1 MAEEQDASDPR
12 RRQSTRD
19 YDNTMSNPDSP
30 TSMSQGFATATT
42 VNSNSQEQQQ
52 QHYHEPPTPPLPDDD
67 DGDDGL
73 TTDDDSDT
81 DDDMR
86 VPTNATNA
94 APNPV
99 PHKPKK
105 PGKLAA
111 IAAKLGLDMPTVI
124 TMFKGSLPPTI
135 AIAMCQ
141 AHSVATY
148 FSTVGYLVAVISVV
162 AIAIL
167 PRGKFL
173 MNTVLNLL
181 AICLGSAMSMLA
193 LFTAIKAREH
203 TTPADAPVSAYN
215 SSQSAVCAVWLF
227 FNIWLGNVVRA
238 KIPAFNLPGL
248 TYSIFINIAGTY
260 GPLMATQA
268 AVNSFIRRL
277 LTAMLSALA
286 IALAVNLIV
295 FPVSSRLVVF
305 KEIAGAMGLL
315 RKTSALQKAYLAS
328 LESDDMFAPAT
339 RTDTWARKEAKKAK
353 KANTKP
359 RITKEAKA
367 ARALAETAAALRE
380 LSGKLHAD
388 MGFAKRDIAWGRLDA
403 KDLGHMFTL
412 LRNVYIPVLGMTTII
427 DIFKRVSETE
437 GWQTEEDTPP
447 EVVAE
452 KEIEKRIW
460 NEVMKQMHE
469 PFDILSE
476 AIDKGLQHA
485 ALQLDLTPRPK
496 KSKTADIEE
505 KAGQPLQ
512 PGDLGYAHVIHEKVT
527 SFHAVKGELLKIW
540 VKEKGL
546 VYDEEGFTANDQAP
560 LERQKRDQ
568 AQLNILLY
576 MENLMHA
583 SGIAV
588 YEFAAWADSKVE
600 DGTMSRKRLI
610 MPGFR
615 RLEKWFLAVLRNEDS
630 TAEPD
635 MAESS
640 NTVVS
645 FGDGFNKKGKD
656 PEHLPPVT
664 AWQRFGNRLRKISKF
679 FGSEESVFG
688 FRVACAT
695 MSVGILAFLKETQH
709 FFREQRL
716 VWAMIMVAI
725 GMTMTSGQSLFGFI
739 CRTCG
744 TVVAM
749 VLSLIVWYIVDGHVP
764 GVIVFLWL
772 SVFMCHYFFLKY
784 PRFVPGVMVIIITQV
799 MIVGY
804 ELQVKKIGRAA
815 AEKTGQPVYD
825 IYLLGPYRLAC
836 VAGGCLVAFIWTIF
850 PSPLT
855 DRTWLRRDLSAT
867 LYLVANYSSI
877 INSTLQTK
885 LCEQAGDVNIKGTPA
900 HQLFKFRSK
909 IFGKLMMLIPSM
921 SQHSEWQKWEPTI
934 GGRFPREVYE
944 EIILRSN
951 RIAAYL
957 TLMSYTITHPIHAPA
972 KIKPYAL
979 QNQIGSPRASS
990 VAVSPKWD
998 DQVAELVMTLEP
1010 THHTILSTLTL
1021 LSNSL
1026 LSGQS
1031 LPPFVPLP
1039 RPYEITRRLIRLGTS
1054 SPLRSHP
1061 ASTYDSGGDSESE
1074 SDDDDYD
1081 DVANNDVG
1089 PFKLLDTR
1097 SGEDDYEHVK
1107 HEIMSH
1113 HSHSQAQH
1121 QDVRH
1126 SLSNVQEPA
1135 STSANSPAHSP
1146 VQEPA
1151 NTSADS
1157 PAHSPAQSP
1166 SAGSAH
1172 LAFSF
1177 PLPAHSPTH
1186 SRNPSFSRPRAFSPP
1201 LIRAHSHA
1209 HSHAHSR
1216 AHSRAPSRAHSR
1228 AHSRARSVQQTNQ
1241 NLLEGLLQDA
1251 PGYAEFAVL
1260 QVCTGLVCDDLEGL
1274 VKAVISLVGVVDFS
1288 FRVNPSQED
1297 VISLGR
1303 RASLARKVKKM
1314 GSIGRGKGKGKAK
1327 AQ

>member
-1 MAEEQDASDPR
+1 MAEEQDASEPR
-12 RRQSTRD
+12 RRQTTRD
-19 YDNTMSNPDSP
+19 YDNTNTMSNPDSP

-42 VNSNSQEQQQ
+42 VTSSNSQQQAQ
-52 QHYHEPPTPPLPDDD
+52 KQHYHEPPTPPLPDDD
-67 DGDDGL
+67 DDDGNDGL

-81 DDDMR
+81 DDDIR
-86 VPTNATNA
+86 VPTNVTNA
-94 APNPV
+94 APNPL

-111 IAAKLGLDMPTVI
+111 MAAKLGLDMPTVI

-135 AIAMCQ
+135 GIAMCQ
-141 AHSVATY
+141 SHSVANY
-148 FSTVGYLVAVISVV
+148 FGTVGYLVAIISVV

-173 MNTVLNLL
+173 MSTVLNLL
-181 AICLGSAMSMLA
+181 AICFGAAVSMLA

-203 TTPADAPVSAYN
+203 TTPADAPVSPVPTYN

-238 KIPAFNLPGL
+238 KIPAFNLPVL

-277 LTAMLSALA
+277 LTAMLCAFA
-286 IALAVNLIV
+286 IALAVNLLV

-305 KEIAGAMGLL
+305 KEIAGAIGLL

-339 RTDTWARKEAKKAK
+339 RTDTSASKEAKKAKKAK

-367 ARALAETAAALRE
+367 ARALAGTAAALRE
-380 LSGKLHAD
+380 LAGKLHAD

-403 KDLGHMFTL
+403 KDLGHLFTL

-437 GWQTEEDTPP
+437 GWHTEEDTPP

-452 KEIEKRIW
+452 KEMEKRVW

-512 PGDLGYAHVIHEKVT
+512 PGDLGYAQVIHDKVT
-527 SFHAVKGELLKIW
+527 AFYAKKGELLKIW
-540 VKEKGL
+540 VKQKGL

-588 YEFAAWADSKVE
+588 YEFAVWADSKVQ

-615 RLEKWFLAVLRNEDS
+615 RLEKWILAVLRNEDS

-640 NTVVS
+640 NTIVS
-645 FGDGFNKKGKD
+645 FGDGFNKRKKD
-656 PEHLPPVT
+656 PEHLPPAT

-679 FGSEESVFG
+679 FGSEESAFG

-695 MSVGILAFLKETQH
+695 MSVGIVAYLKETQH

-772 SVFMCHYFFLKY
+772 SVFLSYYFFLKY
-784 PRFVPGVMVIIITQV
+784 PRFVPGVMVMIVTQV

-804 ELQVKKIGRAA
+804 ELQVKTIGRAA
-815 AEKTGQPVYD
+815 AERTGQPVYN

-855 DRTWLRRDLSAT
+855 DRTCLRRDLSAT
-867 LYLVANYSSI
+867 LYLVANYASI

-979 QNQIGSPRASS
+979 QNQIASPRASS
-990 VAVSPKWD
+990 AAVCPKWD

-1039 RPYEITRRLIRLGTS
+1039 RPYEITRRLIRLGAA

-1061 ASTYDSGGDSESE
+1061 ASTYDSGVDSESESE
-1074 SDDDDYD
+1074 SDDDGD
-1081 DVANNDVG
+1081 DDDGDDDNDVE
-1089 PFKLLDTR
+1089 PFKLMDAR

-1113 HSHSQAQH
+1113 HSHLQAHH

-1135 STSANSPAHSP
+1135 STSA
-1146 VQEPA
+1146 
-1151 NTSADS
+1151 DS
-1157 PAHSPAQSP
+1157 PAHTPAQSP
-1166 SAGSAH
+1166 SAGPAH

-1177 PLPAHSPTH
+1177 PAGLQAHSPTH
-1186 SRNPSFSRPRAFSPP
+1186 SRNPSFSRPRAFSPS
-1201 LIRAHSHA
+1201 LHR
-1209 HSHAHSR
+1209 AHSR

-1241 NLLEGLLQDA
+1241 NLLEGLLQDE

-1288 FRVNPSQED
+1288 FRVGTSQED
-1297 VISLGR
+1297 VVSLGR
-1303 RASLARKVKKM
+1303 RASLARKVKKI
-1314 GSIGRGKGKGKAK
+1314 GSIGRGKGKAK

>member
-1 MAEEQDASDPR
+1 MADEQDANDPR
-12 RRQSTRD
+12 RRHTTTTTNHGSPESPISPNSTIEIEE
-19 YDNTMSNPDSP
+19 
-30 TSMSQGFATATT
+30 GFATATT
-42 VNSNSQEQQQ
+42 VTSRQQQRQEDQTKYGQEQ
-52 QHYHEPPTPPLPDDD
+52 PPTPTLPPPPRVDDDDD
-67 DGDDGL
+67 DGDGF
-73 TTDDDSDT
+73 TTDTDT
-81 DDDMR
+81 DVEDYTR
-86 VPTNATNA
+86 TRSNISNA

-99 PHKPKK
+99 PSKQKK
-105 PGKLAA
+105 QGKLAA
-111 IAAKLGLDMPTVI
+111 LAAKLGLDMPTVLM
-124 TMFKGSLPPTI
+124 MFKGSLPPTI
-135 AIAMCQ
+135 GIAMCQ
-141 AHSVATY
+141 AHSIAIY
-148 FSTVGYLVAVISVV
+148 FGTVGYLVPIISVL

-181 AICLGSAMSMLA
+181 AITFGSAVSMLA
-193 LFTAIKAREH
+193 LYSAVKAREH
-203 TTPADAPVSAYN
+203 TTPADQPPSPYPTYN

-238 KIPAFNLPGL
+238 KMPAFNVPIII
-248 TYSIFINIAGTY
+248 YSILVNIAATF
-260 GPLMATQA
+260 GPIMTTMTA
-268 AVNSFIRRL
+268 AKNFVQQL
-277 LTAMLSALA
+277 LTAMLLAMA
-286 IALAVNLIV
+286 IALAVNLLV

-305 KEIAGAMGLL
+305 KEIAGAIGLL
-315 RKTSALQKAYLAS
+315 RKTSALQKAYMAS
-328 LESDDMFAPAT
+328 LESEDMFAPAT

-353 KANTKP
+353 KANRRP

-367 ARALAETAAALRE
+367 ARALSETAAALRE

-388 MGFAKRDIAWGRLDA
+388 MAFAKRDIAWGRLDA
-403 KDLGHMFTL
+403 KDLSHVFTL
-412 LRNVYIPVLGMTTII
+412 LRNVYVPVLGMTTII
-427 DIFKRVSETE
+427 DIFKRVSETQ
-437 GWQTEEDTPP
+437 GWYTEEDTPP
-447 EVVAE
+447 EIVAE
-452 KEIEKRIW
+452 KEIEKRVW

-469 PFDILSE
+469 PFEILSE

-496 KSKTADIEE
+496 KSKTADVEE
-505 KAGQPLQ
+505 KAGKELQ
-512 PGDLGYAHVIHEKVT
+512 PGDTGYAQVIHEKV
-527 SFHAVKGELLKIW
+527 SAFYAKKGELLKIW

-546 VYDEEGFTANDQAP
+546 IYDEEGFDAHDQVP

-583 SGIAV
+583 SGNAV
-588 YEFAAWADSKVE
+588 YEFAAYADSKVE

-630 TAEPD
+630 TAEGSPD
-635 MAESS
+635 LSESS
-640 NTVVS
+640 NTIVS
-645 FGDGFNKKGKD
+645 F
-656 PEHLPPVT
+656 
-664 AWQRFGNRLRKISKF
+664 AWERFGNRLRKISKF
-679 FGSEESVFG
+679 FGSEESAFG

-695 MSVGILAFLKETQH
+695 MSIGIVAYLKDTQA

-739 CRTCG
+739 CRVSG

-749 VLSLIVWYIVDGHVP
+749 VLSLIVWYIVDGHTP

-772 SVFMCHYFFLKY
+772 SVFICYYFFLKY
-784 PRFVPGVMVIIITQV
+784 PRFVPAVMITVVTQV

-804 ELQVKKIGRAA
+804 ELQVEKIGKAA
-815 AEKTGQPVYD
+815 AERTGQPVYE

-855 DRTWLRRDLSAT
+855 DRTVLRRDLSAT

-885 LCEQAGDVNIKGTPA
+885 LSEQAGDVNLKGTPA

-921 SQHSEWQKWEPTI
+921 SQHSEWQKWELNI
-934 GGRFPREVYE
+934 GGKFPREVYD

-951 RIAAYL
+951 RIVAYL
-957 TLMSYTITHPIHAPA
+957 TLMSYTITNPIHAPT
-972 KIKPYAL
+972 KIKPYAS
-979 QNQIGSPRASS
+979 QNQIASPRASS
-990 VAVSPKWD
+990 VAVYPKWD
-998 DQVAELVMTLEP
+998 NQVAELVMTLEP

-1031 LPPFVPLP
+1031 LPPFMPLP
-1039 RPYEITRRLIRLGTS
+1039 RPYEITRRLIKLGTT

-1061 ASTYDSGGDSESE
+1061 ASPYVSGDESE
-1074 SDDDDYD
+1074 SDSDDDGMFD
-1081 DVANNDVG
+1081 RPE
-1089 PFKLLDTR
+1089 PFKLFDSR

-1107 HEIMSH
+1107 HEISH
-1113 HSHSQAQH
+1113 LAHSP
-1121 QDVRH
+1121 DPNNRH
-1126 SLSNVQEPA
+1126 SLDPNNRLSLSQVANASNPIV
-1135 STSANSPAHSP
+1135 TTNDGTNSPSP
-1146 VQEPA
+1146 G
-1151 NTSADS
+1151 S
-1157 PAHSPAQSP
+1157 PQ
-1166 SAGSAH
+1166 

-1177 PLPAHSPTH
+1177 PLGLQAHSPTH

-1201 LIRAHSHA
+1201 
-1209 HSHAHSR
+1209 HSR
-1216 AHSRAPSRAHSR
+1216 AQSRAPSRAHSR
-1228 AHSRARSVQQTNQ
+1228 AHSRARSVIQTNQ
-1241 NLLEGLLQDA
+1241 NLLEGLLQDE

-1288 FRVNPSQED
+1288 FRVDRSEEE
-1297 VISLGR
+1297 VGVGR
-1303 RASLARKVKKM
+1303 RASLARRVKRM
-1314 GSIGRGKGKGKAK
+1314 GTLGRGRGKDKGKGKGKAK

>member
-1 MAEEQDASDPR
+1 MAEQQDANDPR
-12 RRQSTRD
+12 RRQTRD
-19 YDNTMSNPDSP
+19 HNNSIDTL
-30 TSMSQGFATATT
+30 TSR
-42 VNSNSQEQQQ
+42 QQ
-52 QHYHEPPTPPLPDDD
+52 QHEHEPPPTPPLPDDD
-67 DGDDGL
+67 DDGL
-73 TTDDDSDT
+73 TTDTDSDT

-86 VPTNATNA
+86 VPTNVTNA

-99 PHKPKK
+99 PQKPTK

-111 IAAKLGLDMPTVI
+111 IAAKLGLDVPTVLM
-124 TMFKGSLPPTI
+124 MFKYVGPWLIRPNTNTIRGSLPPTI
-135 AIAMCQ
+135 GIAMCQ
-141 AHSVATY
+141 AHSIAIY
-148 FSTVGYLVAVISVV
+148 FGTVGYLVPIISVM

-173 MNTVLNLL
+173 MNMVLNLV
-181 AICLGSAMSMLA
+181 AVCFGSAISMLA
-193 LFTAIKAREH
+193 LFTAVKARQH
-203 TTPADAPVSAYN
+203 TTPQDAPLSPSPTYN

-227 FNIWLGNVVRA
+227 FNIWVGNVVRA
-238 KIPAFNLPGL
+238 KMPAFNLPIIV
-248 TYSIFINIAGTY
+248 YSILVNIAATS
-260 GPLMATQA
+260 GPIMTTMTA
-268 AVNSFIRRL
+268 AKHFVQQL
-277 LTAMLSALA
+277 ATAMLLALA
-286 IALAVNLIV
+286 IALAVNLLV

-305 KEIAGAMGLL
+305 KEFAGAMGLL
-315 RKTSALQKAYLAS
+315 RKTASLQKAYLAS
-328 LESDDMFAPAT
+328 LESEDMFAPAT

-353 KANTKP
+353 KANIKP

-403 KDLGHMFTL
+403 TDLSHMFTL

-427 DIFKRVSETE
+427 DIFKRVSETQ
-437 GWQTEEDTPP
+437 GWYTEEDTPP

-452 KEIEKRIW
+452 KEIEKRVW

-469 PFDILSE
+469 PFEILSE

-512 PGDLGYAHVIHEKVT
+512 PGDLGYAQVIHEKMT
-527 SFHAVKGELLKIW
+527 AFYAKKGELLKIW

-546 VYDEEGFTANDQAP
+546 VYDEEGFTAHDQVP

-583 SGIAV
+583 SGNAV
-588 YEFAAWADSKVE
+588 YEFAAYADSKVE

-630 TAEPD
+630 TAEGSPD
-635 MAESS
+635 LSESS
-640 NTVVS
+640 NTIVS
-645 FGDGFNKKGKD
+645 FGDGFNNRKKD
-656 PEHLPPVT
+656 PEHLPPAT
-664 AWQRFGNRLRKISKF
+664 AWERFGNRLRKIDKF

-695 MSVGILAFLKETQH
+695 MSIGIVAYLKETQA

-744 TVVAM
+744 TVVGM
-749 VLSLIVWYIVDGHVP
+749 VLSLIVWYIVDGHPP
-764 GVIVFLWL
+764 GVIVFLFL
-772 SVFMCHYFFLKY
+772 SIFLCYYFFLKY
-784 PRFVPGVMVIIITQV
+784 PRFMPAVMITVVTQV
-799 MIVGY
+799 MIIGY
-804 ELQVKKIGRAA
+804 ELQVGMIGRAA
-815 AEKTGQPVYD
+815 AERTGQPVYE

-885 LCEQAGDVNIKGTPA
+885 LSDQAGDVNIKGTPA

-934 GGRFPREVYE
+934 GGRFPREVYD

-951 RIAAYL
+951 RIVAYL
-957 TLMSYTITHPIHAPA
+957 TLMSYTITNPIHAPT
-972 KIKPYAL
+972 KIKPYVSK
-979 QNQIGSPRASS
+979 NQIASPRASS
-990 VAVSPKWD
+990 VAVYPKWD
-998 DQVAELVMTLEP
+998 NQVAELVMTLEP

-1031 LPPFVPLP
+1031 LPPFMPLP
-1039 RPYEITRRLIRLGTS
+1039 RPYEITRRLIRLGTT

-1061 ASTYDSGGDSESE
+1061 ASPYASGAESE
-1074 SDDDDYD
+1074 SDSEDDDD
-1081 DVANNDVG
+1081 DVYNEPE
-1089 PFKLLDTR
+1089 PFKLMDSR

-1107 HEIMSH
+1107 YEISH
-1113 HSHSQAQH
+1113 LSSHGH
-1121 QDVRH
+1121 DTHH
-1126 SLSNVQEPA
+1126 SLSHGNNPN
-1135 STSANSPAHSP
+1135 AN
-1146 VQEPA
+1146 
-1151 NTSADS
+1151 
-1157 PAHSPAQSP
+1157 SPAQSP
-1166 SAGSAH
+1166 ATSPSGSAH

-1177 PLPAHSPTH
+1177 PPGLQGHSPTH

-1201 LIRAHSHA
+1201 
-1209 HSHAHSR
+1209 HSR

-1228 AHSRARSVQQTNQ
+1228 AQSRARSVQQTNQ
-1241 NLLEGLLQDA
+1241 SLLEGLLQDE

-1288 FRVNPSQED
+1288 FRVDRSEEE
-1297 VISLGR
+1297 VHVGR
-1303 RASLARKVKKM
+1303 RASLARKMREVKRM
-1314 GSIGRGKGKGKAK
+1314 GTIGRGNKGKGKAK

>member
-1 MAEEQDASDPR
+1 MAEQQDANDPR
-12 RRQSTRD
+12 RRQTRD
-19 YDNTMSNPDSP
+19 YNASNPESP
-30 TSMSQGFATATT
+30 NLIEGFATATT
-42 VNSNSQEQQQ
+42 LTSRQQQ
-52 QHYHEPPTPPLPDDD
+52 QQEHEHEPPPPTPPLPDDD
-67 DGDDGL
+67 DDGL
-73 TTDDDSDT
+73 TTDTDSDT

-86 VPTNATNA
+86 VPTNVTNA

-99 PHKPKK
+99 PQKPSK

-111 IAAKLGLDMPTVI
+111 IAAKLGLDVPTVLM
-124 TMFKGSLPPTI
+124 MFKGSLPPTI
-135 AIAMCQ
+135 GIAMCQ
-141 AHSVATY
+141 AHSVAIY
-148 FSTVGYLVAVISVV
+148 FGTVGYLVPIVSVM

-173 MNTVLNLL
+173 MNMVLNLV
-181 AICLGSAMSMLA
+181 AVCFGSAISMLA
-193 LFTAIKAREH
+193 LFTAVKARQH
-203 TTPADAPVSAYN
+203 TTPQDAPLSPSPTYN

-238 KIPAFNLPGL
+238 KMPAFNLPIIV
-248 TYSIFINIAGTY
+248 YSILVNIAATS
-260 GPLMATQA
+260 GPIMTTMTA
-268 AVNSFIRRL
+268 AKHFVQQL
-277 LTAMLSALA
+277 VTAMLLALA
-286 IALAVNLIV
+286 IALAVNLVV

-305 KEIAGAMGLL
+305 KEFAGAMGLL
-315 RKTSALQKAYLAS
+315 RKTASLQKAYLAS
-328 LESDDMFAPAT
+328 LESEDMFAPAT

-353 KANTKP
+353 KANRKP

-367 ARALAETAAALRE
+367 ARALGETAAALRE

-403 KDLGHMFTL
+403 TDLGQMFTL

-427 DIFKRVSETE
+427 DIFKRVSETQ
-437 GWQTEEDTPP
+437 GWYTEEDTPP

-452 KEIEKRIW
+452 KEIEKRVW

-469 PFDILSE
+469 PFEILSE

-512 PGDLGYAHVIHEKVT
+512 PGDLGYARVIHEKVT
-527 SFHAVKGELLKIW
+527 AFYAKKGELLKIW

-546 VYDEEGFTANDQAP
+546 IYDEEGFTAHDQVP

-583 SGIAV
+583 SGNAV
-588 YEFAAWADSKVE
+588 YEFAAYADSKVE

-610 MPGFR
+610 MPGFK

-630 TAEPD
+630 TAEGSPD
-635 MAESS
+635 LSESS
-640 NTVVS
+640 NTIVS
-645 FGDGFNKKGKD
+645 FGDGFNNRKKD
-656 PEHLPPVT
+656 PEHLPPAT
-664 AWQRFGNRLRKISKF
+664 AWERFGNRLRKISKF
-679 FGSEESVFG
+679 FGSEESAFG

-695 MSVGILAFLKETQH
+695 MSIGVVAYLKETQA

-744 TVVAM
+744 TVVGM
-749 VLSLIVWYIVDGHVP
+749 VLSLIVWYIVDGHPP
-764 GVIVFLWL
+764 GVIVFLLL
-772 SVFMCHYFFLKY
+772 SIFLCYYFFLKY
-784 PRFVPGVMVIIITQV
+784 PRFVPAVMITVVTQV
-799 MIVGY
+799 MIIGY
-804 ELQVKKIGRAA
+804 ELQVGMIGRAA
-815 AEKTGQPVYD
+815 AERTGQPVYE

-885 LCEQAGDVNIKGTPA
+885 LSEQAGDVNIKGTPA

-934 GGRFPREVYE
+934 GGRFPREVYD

-951 RIAAYL
+951 RIVAYL
-957 TLMSYTITHPIHAPA
+957 TLMSYTITNPIHAPS
-972 KIKPYAL
+972 KMKPYAS
-979 QNQIGSPRASS
+979 QNQIASPRASS
-990 VAVSPKWD
+990 VAVYPKWD
-998 DQVAELVMTLEP
+998 NQVAELVMTLEP

-1031 LPPFVPLP
+1031 LPPFMPLP
-1039 RPYEITRRLIRLGTS
+1039 RPYDISRRLIRLGTA

-1061 ASTYDSGGDSESE
+1061 ASPYASGAESESE
-1074 SDDDDYD
+1074 SDSDDDVY
-1081 DVANNDVG
+1081 NEPE
-1089 PFKLLDTR
+1089 PFKLMDSR

-1107 HEIMSH
+1107 HAISH
-1113 HSHSQAQH
+1113 LSHGHDA
-1121 QDVRH
+1121 RH
-1126 SLSNVQEPA
+1126 SLSH
-1135 STSANSPAHSP
+1135 ANSPAHSP
-1146 VQEPA
+1146 
-1151 NTSADS
+1151 
-1157 PAHSPAQSP
+1157 AHSPS
-1166 SAGSAH
+1166 GSAH

-1177 PLPAHSPTH
+1177 PPVLQAHSPTH

-1201 LIRAHSHA
+1201 
-1209 HSHAHSR
+1209 HSR

-1228 AHSRARSVQQTNQ
+1228 AQSRARSVQQTNQ
-1241 NLLEGLLQDA
+1241 SLLEGLLQDE

-1288 FRVNPSQED
+1288 FRVDRSEE
-1297 VISLGR
+1297 VHVGR
-1303 RASLARKVKKM
+1303 RASLARKVKRM
-1314 GSIGRGKGKGKAK
+1314 GGTIGRGKKGKKGKAK

>member
-1 MAEEQDASDPR
+1 MAEEQDANDPR
-12 RRQSTRD
+12 RRQTTRAD
-19 YDNTMSNPDSP
+19 YSNPESP
-30 TSMSQGFATATT
+30 TSIDEGFATATT
-42 VNSNSQEQQQ
+42 VTSRQQ
-52 QHYHEPPTPPLPDDD
+52 QHQSREGDHTKYHEQPPTPTLPPPPQVDDD
-67 DGDDGL
+67 DDDGL
-73 TTDDDSDT
+73 TTDTDSDNEDYT
-81 DDDMR
+81 R
-86 VPTNATNA
+86 TRSNISNA

-99 PHKPKK
+99 PPKPKK

-111 IAAKLGLDMPTVI
+111 IAAKLGLDVPTVLM
-124 TMFKGSLPPTI
+124 MFKGSLPPTI
-135 AIAMCQ
+135 GIAMCQ
-141 AHSVATY
+141 AHSIAIY
-148 FSTVGYLVAVISVV
+148 FGTVGYLVPIISVL

-173 MNTVLNLL
+173 MNMVLNLL
-181 AICLGSAMSMLA
+181 AICFGSAISMLA
-193 LFTAIKAREH
+193 LYSAIKAREH
-203 TTPADAPVSAYN
+203 TTPADAPPSPYRTYN

-238 KIPAFNLPGL
+238 KMPAFNLPIII
-248 TYSIFINIAGTY
+248 YSILVNIAATF
-260 GPLMATQA
+260 GPIMTTMTA
-268 AVNSFIRRL
+268 AKNFVQQL
-277 LTAMLSALA
+277 LTAMLLAMA

-305 KEIAGAMGLL
+305 KEFAGAIGLL
-315 RKTSALQKAYLAS
+315 RKTSALQKAYMAS
-328 LESDDMFAPAT
+328 LESEDMFAPAT

-353 KANTKP
+353 KANRKP

-367 ARALAETAAALRE
+367 ARALSETAAALRE

-388 MGFAKRDIAWGRLDA
+388 MAFAKRDIAWGRLDA
-403 KDLGHMFTL
+403 KDLNHMFTL

-427 DIFKRVSETE
+427 DIFKRVSETQ
-437 GWQTEEDTPP
+437 GWYTEEDTPP

-452 KEIEKRIW
+452 KEIEKRVW

-469 PFDILSE
+469 PFEILSE
-476 AIDKGLQHA
+476 VIDKGLQHA

-496 KSKTADIEE
+496 KSKATDVEE
-505 KAGQPLQ
+505 KAGKELQ
-512 PGDLGYAHVIHEKVT
+512 PGDTGYAQVIHEKVT
-527 SFHAVKGELLKIW
+527 AFYAKKGELLKIW

-546 VYDEEGFTANDQAP
+546 IYDEEGFSAQDQVP

-583 SGIAV
+583 SGNSV
-588 YEFAAWADSKVE
+588 YEFAAYADSKVE

-615 RLEKWFLAVLRNEDS
+615 RLEKWFLAVLHNEDS
-630 TAEPD
+630 TAEGSPD
-635 MAESS
+635 LSESS
-640 NTVVS
+640 NTIVS
-645 FGDGFNKKGKD
+645 FGDGFNNRKKD
-656 PEHLPPVT
+656 PEHLAPVT
-664 AWQRFGNRLRKISKF
+664 AWEHFGNRLRKISKF
-679 FGSEESVFG
+679 FGSEESIFG

-695 MSVGILAFLKETQH
+695 MSIGVVAYLKDTQA

-739 CRTCG
+739 CRTVG

-749 VLSLIVWYIVDGHVP
+749 VLSLIIWYIVDGHTP

-772 SVFMCHYFFLKY
+772 SVFLCYYFFLKY
-784 PRFVPGVMVIIITQV
+784 PRFVPAVMITVVTQV

-804 ELQVKKIGRAA
+804 ELQVEKIGRAA
-815 AEKTGQPVYD
+815 AERTGQPVYE

-885 LCEQAGDVNIKGTPA
+885 LSEQAGDVNIKGTPA

-934 GGRFPREVYE
+934 GGRFPREVYD

-951 RIAAYL
+951 RIVAYL
-957 TLMSYTITHPIHAPA
+957 TLMSYTITNPIHAPT
-972 KIKPYAL
+972 KIKPYAS
-979 QNQIGSPRASS
+979 QNQIASPRASS
-990 VAVSPKWD
+990 VAVYPKWD
-998 DQVAELVMTLEP
+998 NQVAELVMTLEP

-1031 LPPFVPLP
+1031 LPPFMPLP
-1039 RPYEITRRLIRLGTS
+1039 RPYEITRRLIKLGTS

-1061 ASTYDSGGDSESE
+1061 ASPYNSGDESE
-1074 SDDDDYD
+1074 SDSDDEMFDRPE
-1081 DVANNDVG
+1081 
-1089 PFKLLDTR
+1089 PFKLMDSR

-1107 HEIMSH
+1107 QEISH
-1113 HSHSQAQH
+1113 LAHSL
-1121 QDVRH
+1121 DPNNRH
-1126 SLSNVQEPA
+1126 SLSLSQAANA
-1135 STSANSPAHSP
+1135 NANGGTSPVNSPSP
-1146 VQEPA
+1146 G
-1151 NTSADS
+1151 S
-1157 PAHSPAQSP
+1157 PQ
-1166 SAGSAH
+1166 

-1177 PLPAHSPTH
+1177 PLGLQAHSPTH

-1201 LIRAHSHA
+1201 
-1209 HSHAHSR
+1209 HSR
-1216 AHSRAPSRAHSR
+1216 AQSRAPSRAHSR
-1228 AHSRARSVQQTNQ
+1228 THSRARSFQQTNQ
-1241 NLLEGLLQDA
+1241 SLLEGLLQDE

-1288 FRVNPSQED
+1288 FRVDRSED
-1297 VISLGR
+1297 DMHVGR
-1303 RASLARKVKKM
+1303 RASLARKVKRM
-1314 GSIGRGKGKGKAK
+1314 GTIGREKGKEKAK
-1327 AQ
+1327 EH

>member
-1 MAEEQDASDPR
+1 MAEQQDAGDPR
-12 RRQSTRD
+12 RRQTRD
-19 YDNTMSNPDSP
+19 YPDSP
-30 TSMSQGFATATT
+30 ISVEEGFATATT
-42 VNSNSQEQQQ
+42 LASRHQQQQQ
-52 QHYHEPPTPPLPDDD
+52 QHEYEHEPPPTPRLPDG

-73 TTDDDSDT
+73 TTDTDSDT

-86 VPTNATNA
+86 VRTNVTNV

-99 PHKPKK
+99 PQKPSKK
-105 PGKLAA
+105 AGWLAA
-111 IAAKLGLDMPTVI
+111 MAAKLGLDMPTVI

-135 AIAMCQ
+135 GIAMCQ
-141 AHSVATY
+141 SHTIAIY
-148 FSTVGYLVAVISVV
+148 FGTVGYLVPIVSVL

-173 MNTVLNLL
+173 MNLVLNLL
-181 AICLGSAMSMLA
+181 AICFGSAVSMLA
-193 LFTAIKAREH
+193 LYSAVKAREH
-203 TTPADAPVSAYN
+203 TTPKDAPVSALPTYN

-238 KIPAFNLPGL
+238 KMPAFNISIII
-248 TYSIFINIAGTY
+248 YSILVNIAATF
-260 GPLMATQA
+260 GPIMTTMAA
-268 AVNSFIRRL
+268 AQHFVQQL
-277 LTAMLSALA
+277 LTGMLLAMA
-286 IALAVNLIV
+286 IASAVNLFI

-305 KEIAGAMGLL
+305 KEFAGAIGLL
-315 RKTSALQKAYLAS
+315 RKTASLQKAYLAS
-328 LESDDMFAPAT
+328 LESEDMFAPAT
-339 RTDTWARKEAKKAK
+339 RTDTWARKEAKKAEK
-353 KANTKP
+353 GNRKP

-367 ARALAETAAALRE
+367 AKALGETAAALRE

-403 KDLGHMFTL
+403 SDLSHIFTL

-427 DIFKRVSETE
+427 DIFKRVSETQ
-437 GWQTEEDTPP
+437 GWYTEEDTPP

-452 KEIEKRIW
+452 KEIEKRVW

-469 PFDILSE
+469 PFEILSE

-485 ALQLDLTPRPK
+485 AFQLDLTPRPK

-512 PGDLGYAHVIHEKVT
+512 PGDLGYAQVIHEKVAA
-527 SFHAVKGELLKIW
+527 FYAKKGELLKIW

-546 VYDEEGFTANDQAP
+546 IYDEEGFTAHDTVP

-583 SGIAV
+583 SGNAV
-588 YEFAAWADSKVE
+588 YEFAAYADSKVE

-630 TAEPD
+630 TAEGSPD
-635 MAESS
+635 LSESS
-640 NTVVS
+640 NTIVS
-645 FGDGFNKKGKD
+645 FGDGFNNNKKD
-656 PEHLPPVT
+656 PEHLPPAT
-664 AWQRFGNRLRKISKF
+664 AWERFGNRLRKISKF
-679 FGSEESVFG
+679 FGSEESAFG

-695 MSVGILAFLKETQH
+695 MSIGIVAYLKETQA

-739 CRTCG
+739 CRTSG
-744 TVVAM
+744 TVAGM
-749 VLSLIVWYIVDGHVP
+749 VLSLIVWYIVDGHPP
-764 GVIVFLWL
+764 GVIVFLML
-772 SVFMCHYFFLKY
+772 SIFLCYYFFLKY
-784 PRFVPGVMVIIITQV
+784 PRFVPAVMITVVTQV
-799 MIVGY
+799 MIIGY
-804 ELQVKKIGRAA
+804 ELQVGMIGRAA
-815 AEKTGQPVYD
+815 AERTGQPVYE

-885 LCEQAGDVNIKGTPA
+885 LTEQAGDVNIKGTPA

-934 GGRFPREVYE
+934 GGRFPREVYD
-944 EIILRSN
+944 EIILRTN
-951 RIAAYL
+951 RMVAYL
-957 TLMSYTITHPIHAPA
+957 TLMSYTITNPIHAPT
-972 KIKPYAL
+972 KMKPYAS
-979 QNQIGSPRASS
+979 QNQIASPRASS
-990 VAVSPKWD
+990 VAVYPKWD
-998 DQVAELVMTLEP
+998 NQVAELVMTLEP

-1031 LPPFVPLP
+1031 LPPFMPLP
-1039 RPYEITRRLIRLGTS
+1039 RPYDITRRLIRLGTT

-1061 ASTYDSGGDSESE
+1061 ASPYASGAESDSDSE
-1074 SDDDDYD
+1074 DDDAD
-1081 DVANNDVG
+1081 DAYNEPE
-1089 PFKLLDTR
+1089 PFKLMDSR

-1107 HEIMSH
+1107 REISYFSS
-1113 HSHSQAQH
+1113 HSHDARHQSLSQA
-1121 QDVRH
+1121 
-1126 SLSNVQEPA
+1126 
-1135 STSANSPAHSP
+1135 ANPNATTP
-1146 VQEPA
+1146 
-1151 NTSADS
+1151 
-1157 PAHSPAQSP
+1157 SPAQSP
-1166 SAGSAH
+1166 GASPSGSAH

-1177 PLPAHSPTH
+1177 PPGIQTHSPTH
-1186 SRNPSFSRPRAFSPP
+1186 SRNPSFSRPRAFSP
-1201 LIRAHSHA
+1201 S
-1209 HSHAHSR
+1209 HSR
-1216 AHSRAPSRAHSR
+1216 AHSRAPTSRAHSR

-1241 NLLEGLLQDA
+1241 NLLEGLLQDE

-1288 FRVNPSQED
+1288 FRVDRSEEE
-1297 VISLGR
+1297 VHLGR
-1303 RASLARKVKKM
+1303 RASLARKMREVKRM
-1314 GSIGRGKGKGKAK
+1314 GTIGRGKGKGKEKAKAK